1 MSEVCYMCGRDVPA
15 GRWVPHTIGHL
26 ETEIYVCPACAREI
40 GRGGQ
45 EIEERDKNSD
55 DGELISTSGTR
66 HCPYC
71 GGPLRWH
78 RLEDGT
84 GGHEWC
90 MECGYFSDW

>member
-1 MSEVCYMCGRDVPA
+1 MRK
-15 GRWVPHTIGHL
+15 
-26 ETEIYVCPACAREI
+26 ETRETPS
-40 GRGGQ
+40 G
-45 EIEERDKNSD
+45 ELVTYTYSD

-84 GGHEWC
+84 GGHDWC